1 MVSRALGGRLAP
13 MRAALCLLFASSTAV
28 AAPVEKVSED
38 VDGNGTVDPI
48 ELGADGTLT
57 IAGTPVK
64 VAPAASKGKILIAK
78 LPGGA
83 QIVVDVSHGQDRE
96 GVVLDRK
103 GGWHVTTR
111 FPLGGVGLDRE
122 YGVEVDAT
130 PTGIYRYQT
139 TGRVQRCDDQPAYLF
154 GEKLDGTAWKRLDK
168 LPTGVPAGSA
178 TLPARLDASPSSA
191 PLVFQAR
198 GASHQLGAGNA
209 GALSLPSELDD
220 GKPETGWREE
230 LASGGEGQFFTY
242 RARAPGQKAFQLRIV
257 PGDPR
262 TAATSKAA
270 GRPRLLAVVSKQ
282 GAWRFDL
289 PAYSTG
295 EPLGAAY
302 VVELPA
308 SIGDCVTVVIEGTS
322 GAGATAIAEL
332 GIYAEGERSGGGE
345 AVLARVIAQ
354 GKGGEEA
361 AAKTLA
367 KRGAAG
373 AVAIDVELSK
383 STDAASRRRLVH
395 ALVKIVDPAATAT
408 LIRAAT
414 EGWVK
419 DQDLIDVI
427 GALAVNG
434 QTLALRDLAAKS
446 GLPIHIRVAA
456 ARRIPPA
463 GGGFS
468 ALVELAGKHPRELR
482 KEIIERLAS
491 AAIDQLLQT
500 APAQSDAATAGDLW
514 RAVSRAGRTNVAA
527 RPAIVAAM
535 LGALTTATD
544 YERRYRLIDGIAM
557 HGDAAAVAQ
566 LADLLRGLPATAEGS
581 ALRQVAI
588 RGLSASPRAEGAP
601 LVINATRDPDP
612 GVRLAALAALAETNA
627 VASGSPWTGPGGPD
641 EIDRVIINAMVDKWP
656 EVRRRAA
663 TALGGRCQRP
673 GPAKVLFE
681 AVSRDKDLDVR
692 GDALL
697 GLVSCRANGVDELL
711 PFVWN
716 SAKHPLPLRERAIGL
731 VVMLEDGKLAA
742 DLVKQFRRWR
752 GQALES
758 REAMTLAIA
767 ASATISRLHPPGAA
781 DALIEALDDLAF
793 PELVGAAALALG
805 ELGPACPARARA
817 KLHALAKS
825 DDQSSVPAKRA
836 LGRCTGK

>member
-1 MVSRALGGRLAP
+1 MRLAFG
-13 MRAALCLLFASSTAV
+13 LLLVSSTA
-28 AAPVEKVSED
+28 AAGPIATLAD
-38 VDGNGTVDPI
+38 DLDGNGTVDLV
-48 ELGADGTLT
+48 ELGSDGSLS
-57 IAGTPVK
+57 IAGTAVK
-64 VAPAASKGKILIAK
+64 IAPAATKGKIAVAK

-83 QIVVDVSHGQDRE
+83 QLVVDVSYGQDRE

-103 GGWHVTTR
+103 GGWRVTTR

-130 PTGIYRYQT
+130 TSGIYRYQT
-139 TGRVQRCDDQPAYLF
+139 TGRVQRCDEHPGYLF
-154 GEKLDGTAWKRLDK
+154 GEKLEGATWKRLDK
-168 LPTGVPAGSA
+168 LPTGVPAGST
-178 TLPARLDASPSSA
+178 TLTARLDATASPA
-191 PLVFQAR
+191 PLVFQAK
-198 GASHQLGAGNA
+198 GASHQVGADNA
-209 GALSLPSELDD
+209 GALALPSELDD
-220 GKPETGWREE
+220 GKPETAWREQ

-242 RARAPGQKAFQLRIV
+242 RARVDGQKAFQLRIV

-262 TAATSKAA
+262 SAATSKAA

-289 PAYSTG
+289 PAYSAS

-302 VVELPA
+302 LVDLPA
-308 SIGDCVTVVIEGTS
+308 SIGDCVTVVIEGAS
-322 GAGATAIAEL
+322 GTGPTTIAEL

-373 AVAIDVELSK
+373 AAAIDAELAK

-408 LIRAAT
+408 LVRAAT
-414 EGWVK
+414 EGWVR
-419 DQDLIDVI
+419 DQDLLDVI
-427 GALAVNG
+427 GALGVNG
-434 QTLALRDLAAKS
+434 QTLALRDLAAKG
-446 GLPIHIRVAA
+446 GLPINIRVAA
-456 ARRIPPA
+456 AKRIPPA
-463 GGGFS
+463 GGGFA
-468 ALVELAGKHPRELR
+468 ALIDLAGKGPREVR
-482 KEIIERLAS
+482 REVIERLAS

-514 RAVSRAGRTNVAA
+514 RAVTRAGRTHAAA
-527 RPAIVAAM
+527 RPAIVATM
-535 LGALTTATD
+535 LSALATATD
-544 YERRYRLIDGIAM
+544 YERRYRLIDGIAV
-557 HGDAAAVAQ
+557 HGDTAAIAQ
-566 LADLLRGLPATAEGS
+566 LADILRGLPATAEGS

-588 RGLSASPRAEGAP
+588 RGLSASPRADGAS

-612 GVRLAALAALAETNA
+612 GVRLAALGALTETTA
-627 VASGSPWTGPGGPD
+627 PGSGSPWTGPGGPD

-663 TALGGRCQRP
+663 TALGGRCQRS

-692 GDALL
+692 GDAML
-697 GLVSCRANGVDELL
+697 GLVSCRANGVEELL

-716 SAKHPLPLRERAIGL
+716 SAKHPLSLRERAIGL
-731 VVMLEDGKLAA
+731 VVPLEDLGLAA
-742 DLVKQFRRWR
+742 ALVKQFRRWR

-767 ASATISRLHPPGAA
+767 AAATIALLKPPGAA

-793 PELVGAAALALG
+793 PELVSAAAFALG
-805 ELGPACPARARA
+805 QLGPACPARARA
-817 KLHALAKS
+817 KLQALAKS
-825 DDQSSVPAKRA
+825 DDQASVPAKRA